1 MSSLTVYNKSN
12 KRTGQIELDDHVWSV
27 DKNDHVVWLAVK
39 AYLANQRQGTACT
52 KNRKFVHGGGSKPY
66 RQKGT
71 GRARAGTSRSPLIRG
86 GGVIFGP
93 NPVDYSQ
100 KLNKKSKNLALRI
113 VLSEK
118 LRSKNVIV
126 LDKYGI
132 EEYKTKAVESLLA
145 KFSKKKLL
153 VIDDVLNNEMYFSTR
168 NLKNANYSTSLELN
182 SYQALNCDDLM
193 FTEASIKALEKRLKK
208 G

>member
-132 EEYKTKAVESLLA
+132 EEYKT
-145 KFSKKKLL
+145 
-153 VIDDVLNNEMYFSTR
+153 
-168 NLKNANYSTSLELN
+168 
-182 SYQALNCDDLM
+182 
-193 FTEASIKALEKRLKK
+193 
-208 G
+208 